1 MQHSER
7 RVAGVAA
14 VLVGAGLL
22 GAAVDAQA
30 RQPEPD
36 APAASRVIR
45 DDVFRLGRRI
55 RRAPRRACRRRRGR
69 DRGTDHDRGAGERRR
84 RGDRRAA
91 CPAGHC
97 PRRCRGDWRPV
108 AAGPAGGG
116 AGRCRRHRRRASPCP
131 GRRSARERLAHRRRR
146 DGAQRDARVASGHL
160 AVSVD
165 AVPHGPHLGMSWG
178 RSFGSSCWRC
188 LHRSRSSRRAAR
200 RNGWRSAPWRNR
212 SRRASSDF
220 WPNCCSSRWCS
231 SRPSCWQSPSSGF
244 RCSCSCR
251 LRLWRRSALRL
262 SASPGV
268 VTGVGHRVR
277 SRMGALGPATYV
289 SVWAGIALLLV
300 PAILGETLEV
310 AGGLFRAFGLLFVL
324 TGFLI
329 EYAAWTTG
337 LGALILNNIPTPRP
351 AAPQTA
357 QPSAPE
363 APPAPAP
370 DVPPPPGAALHV
382 AGGRHSLRR
391 ADWGGCRRWRTGSL
405 RGRSRRLADGIAPAG
420 GRSYS
425 SRIDSSR
432 ALKRSSQVRTVCS
445 GPVSLKKYGPAGV
458 STTAAFSR

>member
-45 DDVFRLGRRI
+45 DDVFRLGGGFAVRRGERVDGDVVVI
-55 RRAPRRACRRRRGR
+55 GGPIMIAGQVNGDVVAIGGPLVLRGTVRGDAVAIGGPLRLGPQAAVRGDVAVIGGVLRRAPGAEVRGSVSHI
-69 DRGTDHDRGAGERRR
+69 DAGEM
-84 RGDRRAA
+84 ALSEMLA
-91 CPAGHC
+91 
-97 PRRCRGDWRPV
+97 WRPDIWPFPSMRSRMARTWDVVGQVVRFLLLALLASVAFLAARGPAQRVAERALAEPLKAGVVGLLAQLLFFPLVLVTTVVLAISIIGIPLLLLVPFAIV
-108 AAGPAGGG
+108 AAV
-116 AGRCRRHRRRASPCP
+116 C
-131 GRRSARERLAHRRRR
+131 
-146 DGAQRDARVASGHL
+146 
-160 AVSVD
+160 
-165 AVPHGPHLGMSWG
+165 
-178 RSFGSSCWRC
+178 
-188 LHRSRSSRRAAR
+188 AAIV
-200 RNGWRSAPWRNR
+200 
-212 SRRASSDF
+212 
-220 WPNCCSSRWCS
+220 
-231 SRPSCWQSPSSGF
+231 GF
-244 RCSCSCR
+244 T
-251 LRLWRRSALRL
+251 
-262 SASPGV
+262 GV

-370 DVPPPPGAALHV
+370 DVPLPP
-382 AGGRHSLRR
+382 
-391 ADWGGCRRWRTGSL
+391 
-405 RGRSRRLADGIAPAG
+405 APP
-420 GRSYS
+420 Y
-425 SRIDSSR
+425 
-432 ALKRSSQVRTVCS
+432 T
-445 GPVSLKKYGPAGV
+445 
-458 STTAAFSR
+458 